1 MLHSMNHV
9 SEEDTILLSGRF
21 FTHQELQDVIYI
33 VQRFPLLSR
42 NELAMTICEGLPWVA
57 PNGKYKI
64 EACLKLLE
72 KLSSQGKIVLPPKR
86 HERSPKQK
94 PILSALITETATEI
108 TGSARDYQPIEL
120 EPVRSKEGIR
130 LWNEYVERYHVLGY
144 KRPFG
149 AHQRYFIWSGN
160 EPKQRLGCLL
170 FSASSWALSER
181 DTWIGWNKEA
191 RSQRLHLIVNN
202 SRFLIFPWV
211 KVKNLASKVLS
222 LAARQVPIDWRK
234 RYGFEPVLLETFVDV
249 ELYQGTCYQAANWV
263 YLGQTTGRGR
273 MDRYTQHL
281 SSPKRIY
288 MFPLRRDFRAILCG
302 ESGDAQ

>member
-1 MLHSMNHV
+1 MEHSN
-9 SEEDTILLSGRF
+9 EKEATLLSGRWF
-21 FTHQELQDVIYI
+21 SEQELQDAKYI
-33 VQRFPLLSR
+33 VRMFPQLSR
-42 NELAMTICEGLPWVA
+42 YELAKTICEGLSWVA

-64 EACLKLLE
+64 EACQQLLE
-72 KLSSQGKIVLPPKR
+72 KLEKQSEIVLPKKR
-86 HERSPKQK
+86 TTKPLSQEEQILTGEQTEAKPDLHGIVGDVSPIK
-94 PILSALITETATEI
+94 
-108 TGSARDYQPIEL
+108 L
-120 EPVRSKEGIR
+120 EAVRSRDSIR

-211 KVKNLASKVLS
+211 KVKNLASKALS
-222 LAARQVPIDWRK
+222 LAARQVPADWQK

-263 YLGQTTGRGR
+263 YLGGTTGRGR
-273 MDRYTQHL
+273 MDRYHQHL

-288 MFPLRRDFRAILCG
+288 MYPLRRDFRAILCG
-302 ESGDAQ
+302 ESGNAQ